1 MGGGLSLNFALQYKG
16 RNILASYIPIDGQ
29 VYCVDNT
36 AMIRAFTLAIAS
48 LSDRRIFAVLV
59 KSVMATG
66 AIFLLLGLGLWFAI
80 DSLADSWL
88 GDAKG
93 WIATTVAIASV
104 ITTILSAWLL
114 FRIVAITVI
123 WFFADDIVEA
133 VEQKHYPV
141 AGLMGKRPNVGQS
154 AGLATRSILL
164 AIMRLPCRYIFFCL
178 SPALARRSSFCS
190 SMPCCSGAIWKICS
204 LSAMALHKTTWA
216 NLIGCCS
223 ASGEPPG

>member
-1 MGGGLSLNFALQYKG
+1 
-16 RNILASYIPIDGQ
+16 
-29 VYCVDNT
+29 
-36 AMIRAFTLAIAS
+36 MIRAFTLAVAS

-59 KSVMATG
+59 KSVLATG
-66 AIFLLLGLGLWFAI
+66 AIFLLLGIGLWFGI
-80 DSLADSWL
+80 DGLADSWL

-141 AGLMGKRPNVGQS
+141 AGLMGKRPNAGQS
-154 AGLATRSILL
+154 AGLATRSILRVIGYNALALPLYILLLITGVGAALVFLLVNAMLLGRDLEDML
-164 AIMRLPCRYIFFCL
+164 AIRHGRTQNHMGKFDRLLLGLGGTAGMMIPIVNL
-178 SPALARRSSFCS
+178 LIPVIAT
-190 SMPCCSGAIWKICS
+190 
-204 LSAMALHKTTWA
+204 AMAVHLMH
-216 NLIGCCS
+216 
-223 ASGEPPG
+223 GEDEKMKARI